1 MNVDMKRFKLGFYPL
16 LLVGSLAFSGS
27 AYAQVTKHYDFGILV
42 GANPDS
48 YTATAPN
55 SFGNNPF
62 AHLQI
67 DDFGTYSD
75 YELSINNNLFS
86 SFGPGAYLSSIYFD
100 YVPNTGSGYPTTL
113 LGSNV
118 AGMSV
123 TGTPGTTYGG
133 VVFDF
138 GDVFGV
144 PSGAQLVNNAY
155 VKWSVSGVGSVGG
168 YRLANSDVT
177 VNNIT
182 LPSGG
187 PYRAKYAMIP
197 VSEPET
203 YAMLLAGLG
212 LFGFT
217 ARRRKS
223 NIA

>member
-1 MNVDMKRFKLGFYPL
+1 MKNFKSGFYS
-16 LLVGSLAFSGS
+16 LLVAGAFAFSGS
-27 AYAQVTKHYDFGILV
+27 ASAQVTKHYDFGILV
-42 GANPDS
+42 GANPNS

-55 SFGNNPF
+55 NFGNNPF

-67 DDFGTYSD
+67 DDFGASSD
-75 YELSINNNLFS
+75 YTLSINNILFS

-100 YVPNTGSGYPTTL
+100 YVPNTGSGYPTAIIS
-113 LGSNV
+113 SNV

-123 TGTPGTTYGG
+123 TGAGGTTYGG

-144 PSGAQLVNNAY
+144 PSGAQLVDNAY
-155 VKWSVSGVGSVGG
+155 VKWSVSGVGSGGG
-168 YRLANSDVT
+168 YRLVNSDVT

-197 VSEPET
+197 VPEPEA

-217 ARRRKS
+217 MRRRKS
-223 NIA
+223 NVA

>member
-1 MNVDMKRFKLGFYPL
+1 MKKFKLGFYSL
-16 LLVGSLAFSGS
+16 LIAGTFAFNSS
-27 AYAQVTKHYDFGILV
+27 AHAQVTKHYDFGVLV
-42 GANPDS
+42 GVSDWS
-48 YTATAPN
+48 YMGIAPN
-55 SFGNNPF
+55 NFSLNPF

-67 DDFGTYSD
+67 DDFASYSD
-75 YELSINNNLFS
+75 YTLSINNNLFS

-100 YVPNTGSGYPTTL
+100 YVPNTGSGYPTL
-113 LGSNV
+113 MLGSNV

-144 PSGAQLVNNAY
+144 PSGAQLVDNAY
-155 VKWSVSGVGSVGG
+155 VKWSVSGVGSGGG

-197 VSEPET
+197 VPEPEA

-217 ARRRKS
+217 VRRRKS
-223 NIA
+223 NAA